1 MSQLKLTASGNIR
14 TLGIILLA
22 MAVLCISAGAECT
35 ACTFVDNWIKGA
47 IDGLFSGSSQGDSE
61 KAFSANLGDLELK
74 SAISGSSNQ
83 NGALGN
89 VMLINASGVD
99 RNDIILDASEHPKS
113 YIPGAIHISYLDF
126 IDDNNT
132 PSLKASPEL
141 ARILGEAGISQSD
154 SVVVYGECL
163 PCGGGPSTS
172 TYVYWMLRY
181 IGHER
186 VKVLDGGIDAWTKA
200 GLPVQNSSSV
210 RPAVTYSPNLRPEL
224 YATYDYVKS
233 GAAQI
238 VDARSVPEFESGSI
252 PGAINIPYDDLLDG
266 KMLKERAGIED
277 AFRRNLTSDKPVVV
291 YTTTGTKASMVW
303 FGLTMTGYDARLYTW
318 RDWIKNNSTRMNIRR
333 NQS

>member
-1 MSQLKLTASGNIR
+1 MRA
-14 TLGIILLA
+14 LGIILLA
-22 MAVLCISAGAECT
+22 MAVLSISASAECT
-35 ACTFVDNWIKGA
+35 ACIFVDNWIKGA
-47 IDGLFSGSSQGDSE
+47 INGLFPGSSQGDSE
-61 KAFSANLGDLELK
+61 KAFSAGLEDLDLK
-74 SAISGSSNQ
+74 SAMPGSSTQ
-83 NGALGN
+83 NEGALSS

-99 RNDIILDASEHPKS
+99 KNDVILDASEHPKS

-126 IDDNNT
+126 VDDNNT
-132 PSLKASPEL
+132 PSLKTPPEL
-141 ARILGEAGISQSD
+141 ARTLGEAGISQSD

-210 RPAVTYSPNLRPEL
+210 RPAATYSPNLRPEL

-318 RDWIKNNSTRMNIRR
+318 RDWIKNNSTRMDIRR